1 MQALGVVEMD
11 DAVSEIDR
19 IQKMLDGYTE
29 AIQSYWDKP
38 LDTRIGLI
46 LKAHLLIESE
56 ILT

>member
-1 MQALGVVEMD
+1 MD